1 MQPRKASSELP
12 MAAEP
17 HRLAGQITAYFNR
30 VRPKPGKRFCP
41 EDFTKPH
48 CNMDR
53 FNKST
58 HYPELF
64 KPFKSSFFSALTLQL
79 LLSTASAFLF
89 AFVTQEKHLSFF
101 GQNKFFMSQIQL
113 MLALLGQGTLQ
124 TTSNDQQVS
133 PLT

>member
-1 MQPRKASSELP
+1 

-30 VRPKPGKRFCP
+30 VRPKSGKIFCP

-48 CNMDR
+48 SSMDQ

-64 KPFKSSFFSALTLQL
+64 KPFKSSFFSALTLQF

-89 AFVTQEKHLSFF
+89 ASVTQGKAPHLFW
-101 GQNKFFMSQIQL
+101 
-113 MLALLGQGTLQ
+113 TE
-124 TTSNDQQVS
+124 
-133 PLT
+133 